1 MTDYNMDNYSAYAD
15 DSGKSDPNN
24 INAKVK
30 CLYDEFTLTAELA
43 VNDELLMHNL
53 PEGARIIDAYIHSD
67 QLGTTGILDLGLKAY
82 TNKDG
87 SSVSEDSDALVAS
100 ADAGGQAVLG
110 KMAAGAAG
118 ASAEI
123 GKGGAQVFLTCTEA
137 SDAGIGDKVRAA
149 VFYLLDC

>member
-1 MTDYNMDNYSAYAD
+1 MDNYSAFAD
-15 DSGKSDPNN
+15 DNGKADPHN
-24 INAKVK
+24 INARVK

-43 VNDELLMHNL
+43 VNDELLMHKL

-82 TNKDG
+82 TDKDG
-87 SSVSEDSDALVAS
+87 NTVSEDSDALVAS
-100 ADAGGQAVLG
+100 ADAGGQAVLA

-123 GKGGAQVFLTCTEA
+123 GYGGAQAFLICTEA
-137 SDAGIGDKVRAA
+137 SDAGIGDTVRAA
-149 VFYLLDC
+149 IFYLLD